1 MPRTVVTQQH
11 DTVDLL
17 CLRHLGAT
25 AGVTEA
31 TYRMNPG
38 LADRGP
44 ILPIGLAVV
53 LPDLP
58 ANAARIDTV
67 QLWD

>member
-1 MPRTVVTQQH
+1 MPRTVIAEQN

-25 AGVTEA
+25 AGVTEG
-31 TYRMNPG
+31 TYRLNPG
-38 LADRGP
+38 LAELGP
-44 ILPIGLAVV
+44 IMPLGRQVI

-58 ANAARIDTV
+58 ATATRVETV

>member
-1 MPRTVVTQQH
+1 MPRTVIAQQH

-25 AGVTEA
+25 AAVTEA
-31 TYRMNPG
+31 VYRLNPG
-38 LADRGP
+38 LADIGP
-44 ILPIGLAVV
+44 ILPLGREVI

-58 ANAARIDTV
+58 ANTARVETV